1 VANFTEIPGGLP
13 GIETRLALVYQGV
26 LGGRIL
32 LADWVRLCSEAPART
47 FGLWPAKGS
56 LAIGSDADMVVWDP
70 DRRQPLGA
78 RDLDMAVDH
87 SPYEET
93 TVTGWP
99 ELVLSRGRP
108 VAVDGRFVGEEGL
121 GRYVTRAPLV
131 LDRSRSGLL
140 T

>member
-1 VANFTEIPGGLP
+1 
-13 GIETRLALVYQGV
+13 
-26 LGGRIL
+26 
-32 LADWVRLCSEAPART
+32 
-47 FGLWPAKGS
+47 
-56 LAIGSDADMVVWDP
+56 MVVWDP